1 MRFLQGK
8 DNEMSEH
15 IYDKFDLINR
25 FDSILGLTLE
35 KIDNKNFF
43 DRIKE
48 YSLQK
53 GVAGSLIEQCV
64 LGY

>member
-1 MRFLQGK
+1 MP
-8 DNEMSEH
+8 EH
-15 IYDKFDLINR
+15 IYDKSDLINR
-25 FDSILGLTLE
+25 FESILGLTLE

-43 DRIKE
+43 DRVKE